1 MRKAVII
8 HCWAGQPDFAWYPDT
23 KKRLE
28 AMDFSVDVP
37 EMPDTNSPKL
47 ALWLPV
53 LQQHASMPD
62 KDLFLIGHSSG
73 GVTVMR
79 YLELLPEGTQIGG
92 VVLVGSFPKPIG
104 FKEVENFFETPLDFE
119 KIKAKAKYFTII
131 HSDNDPY
138 VPMEYATELQEKLG
152 ARMIVK
158 QGMGHFAGKAENEP
172 DVPLP
177 DVTEAISEMLQSRAR
192 EEGYND

>member
-8 HCWAGQPDFAWYPDT
+8 HCWAGHPDYAWYPDA

-28 AMDFSVDVP
+28 AMGFQVDVP

-47 ALWLPV
+47 SLWLPT
-53 LQQHASMPD
+53 LQQHAGNPD
-62 KDLFLIGHSSG
+62 SDLYLIGHSSG

-104 FKEVENFFETPLDFE
+104 FKEVENFFEVPLDFD
-119 KIKAKAKYFTII
+119 KIKPKAKYFTVI

-138 VPMEYATELQEKLG
+138 VSMEYAAELQQKLG

-177 DVTEAISEMLQSRAR
+177 DVSDAIHEMLEAKAR
-192 EEGYND
+192 EESF

>member
-8 HCWAGQPDFAWYPDT
+8 HCWAGEPGFAWYPDT
-23 KKRLE
+23 KQRLE
-28 AMDFSVDVP
+28 AMDFEVKVP
-37 EMPDTNSPKL
+37 AMPDTASPKL
-47 ALWLPV
+47 SLWLPV
-53 LQQHASMPD
+53 LQQEASQPD
-62 KDLFLIGHSSG
+62 KDLYLIGHSSG

-79 YLELLPEGTQIGG
+79 YLELLPEGMQIGG
-92 VVLVGSFPKPIG
+92 VVLVGSFPKSIG
-104 FKEVENFFETPLDFE
+104 FKEIDNFFETPLDFE
-119 KIKAKAKYFTII
+119 KIKPKAKYFTII

-138 VPMEYATELQEKLG
+138 VSMDLAAELQEKLG

-177 DVTEAISEMLQSRAR
+177 DVAQAISEMLQMRAR
-192 EEGYND
+192 EEGY